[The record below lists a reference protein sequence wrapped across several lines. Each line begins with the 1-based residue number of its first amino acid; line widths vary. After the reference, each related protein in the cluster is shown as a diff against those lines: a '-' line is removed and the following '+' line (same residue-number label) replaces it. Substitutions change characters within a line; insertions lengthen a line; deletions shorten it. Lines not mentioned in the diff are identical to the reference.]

1 MDFNDSYMYEE
12 NNITDTNEAEQ
23 IENLDQDADE
33 SKKRTARID
42 RSNAKYS
49 AEDFMALPRAEQ
61 LELAEKYWNGKVENY
76 DDGTFQ
82 FSYSH
87 LAKLCQELGFRKGIV
102 DTMPEGAT
110 VPSSII
116 YIEHGRRTETEVKK
130 LTLSKSTIDKI
141 DELLGDKLSNVEKSK
156 VIDEIL
162 SQALEQKL
170 ADKRVGQFGVAYR
183 PLEEERII

>member
-1 MDFNDSYMYEE
+1 MDFNDSYVYEE
-12 NNITDTNEAEQ
+12 NNITDTNEVEQ

-33 SKKRTARID
+33 SKKRTARVD

-61 LELAEKYWNGKVENY
+61 LALAEKYWNGKVENY

-87 LAKLCQELGFRKGIV
+87 LAKLCQDLGFRKGIV
-102 DTMPEGAT
+102 DTMPEGA
-110 VPSSII
+110 VDPSSII
-116 YIEHGRRTETEVKK
+116 YIEHGRRVETEVKK

-162 SQALEQKL
+162 SQALEQRL